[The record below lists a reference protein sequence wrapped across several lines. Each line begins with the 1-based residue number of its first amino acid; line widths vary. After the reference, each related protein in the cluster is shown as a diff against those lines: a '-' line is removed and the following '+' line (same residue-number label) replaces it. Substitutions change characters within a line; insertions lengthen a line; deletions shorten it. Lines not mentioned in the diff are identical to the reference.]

1 MSHPNKDSYSNFV
14 ESLALFNKSPDVLI
28 KRIKIAFKR
37 SGINGELPKVE
48 FKNHHES
55 HVASVFSHPCR
66 NLR

>member
-48 FKNHHES
+48 FKIIMNHMLHQF
-55 HVASVFSHPCR
+55 FSHPCR